1 MDTQLTIRMDSDL
14 KNWLKEYAYQNRE
27 TAADV
32 VRDLL
37 TKLKAQNELDNR

>member
-14 KNWLKEYAYQNRE
+14 KDWLKEYAYQNRM

-37 TKLKAQNELDNR
+37 TQMKNRNSK

>member
-14 KNWLKEYAYQNRE
+14 KDWLKEYAYQNRM

-37 TKLKAQNELDNR
+37 IQMKNRNSN